1 VTVQALQTVL
11 QEMANVAR
19 RSGRPLPR
27 LLAVSKHQP
36 ATAIAELAA
45 VLRASPAG
53 TDAGHREQA
62 PAFGEN
68 YVQEARDKIA
78 ALSGLGLEWH
88 LIGHLQSNKAAD
100 AAQLFDWVQ
109 TVDRPTLAQALDRHR
124 PAGRP
129 PLNVLI
135 QVNIDDEASKHGC
148 TVDAVEPL
156 AQAIDALPNLVL
168 RGLMVIPSPAPDPQ
182 QRRTAFRRTRELF
195 EAVQPGRPAVDTLS
209 MGMSDDYPI
218 AIEEGSTM
226 IRRGTA
232 LFGPRPPRD
241 RA

>member
-1 VTVQALQTVL
+1 MPPAEARMEPEAPAPQYRHKPQASTPQPTGPDVTVQALQTVL

-109 TVDRPTLAQALDRHR
+109 TVDRPTLAQALD
-124 PAGRP
+124 
-129 PLNVLI
+129 
-135 QVNIDDEASKHGC
+135 
-148 TVDAVEPL
+148 
-156 AQAIDALPNLVL
+156 LV
-168 RGLMVIPSPAPDPQ
+168 R
-182 QRRTAFRRTRELF
+182 QRTGA
-195 EAVQPGRPAVDTLS
+195 
-209 MGMSDDYPI
+209 
-218 AIEEGSTM
+218 
-226 IRRGTA
+226 
-232 LFGPRPPRD
+232 
-241 RA
+241 